1 MEIKL
6 TLRNETV
13 KDILLQCGFP
23 ATKENIESIDY
34 SCLTD
39 MLYSDL
45 YENLVHLIQT
55 YGSEQLVTSDEH
67 KKMIGSFSLNE
78 FIETATEEYR
88 EQRNIRDSVPFNEI
102 LKDSKK
108 EGELDAVGWTLCDFM
123 DTFIV
128 NFMRENHYFSD
139 DLFLESRPDMHW
151 SINNQGLHELEC
163 YIETIFKR
171 NEKYC
176 FFRMCH
182 TFTFKDFENE
192 QAFQA
197 CLRSMENCLKSQIQG
212 CYQNVKPSEI

>member
-1 MEIKL
+1 MSILEINL
-6 TLRNETV
+6 TLSNKTI
-13 KDILLQCGFP
+13 KAILLQCGYP
-23 ATKENIESIDY
+23 ATKENIERIDY
-34 SCLTD
+34 VCLTD

-45 YENLVHLIQT
+45 FENLVHLIQT
-55 YGSEQLVTSDEH
+55 YGSEQLVTLDEH
-67 KKMIGSFSLNE
+67 KKIIGSFSLDE
-78 FIETATEEYR
+78 LIEIATEEYK
-88 EQRNIRDSVPFNEI
+88 EQLNIRYSVPFNEI
-102 LKDSKK
+102 IKDSNT
-108 EGELDAVGWTLCDFM
+108 ESELDAVGYTLCDFM

-151 SINNQGLHELEC
+151 SLSDHEFEC

-171 NEKYC
+171 NEQYC

>member
-1 MEIKL
+1 MEINL
-6 TLRNETV
+6 TLSNETI
-13 KDILLQCGFP
+13 KDILLQCGYP
-23 ATKENIESIDY
+23 ATMENIERVDY
-34 SCLTD
+34 DCLTD

-45 YENLVHLIQT
+45 FENLVYLIQT
-55 YGSEQLVTSDEH
+55 YGSEQLVTLDEY

-78 FIETATEEYR
+78 FIEIATEEYR
-88 EQRNIRDSVPFNEI
+88 EQLNIPYSVPFNEI
-102 LKDSKK
+102 IKDSNK
-108 EGELDAVGWTLCDFM
+108 ESELDAVGYTLCDFM

-151 SINNQGLHELEC
+151 SISDHEFEC

-171 NEKYC
+171 NEQYC

-192 QAFQA
+192 QAFQT
-197 CLRSMENCLKSQIQG
+197 CLRNMENCLKSQIQG

>member
-1 MEIKL
+1 MEINL
-6 TLRNETV
+6 TLSNETIE
-13 KDILLQCGFP
+13 DILLQCGYP
-23 ATKENIESIDY
+23 ATKENIERIDY
-34 SCLTD
+34 VCLAD

-45 YENLVHLIQT
+45 FENLVHLIQT
-55 YGSEQLVTSDEH
+55 YGSEQLVTSDEY

-78 FIETATEEYR
+78 FIEIATEEYR
-88 EQRNIRDSVPFNEI
+88 EQRNIRYSVPFNEI

-151 SINNQGLHELEC
+151 SISDQELHEFEC

-171 NEKYC
+171 NEEYC

-192 QAFQA
+192 QAFQT

-212 CYQNVKPSEI
+212 CYQNVKPS